1 VTYTETPPTATLK
14 PRDILRSGFTYS
26 AVVSALDASGNAA
39 GPTVATFKTPEPT
52 VTAKDYSFWDHST
65 SPACSEA
72 SDDKSVE
79 VGVQFTADVPGLIT
93 GIRFFRLPGA
103 YGPYVG
109 RVWSRDGK
117 LLANGPVVAEAA
129 DGWQTVNFS
138 RPVPISPGAIYVAS
152 YHCDHGHYAYT
163 ANFFDHRTVDAGPIH
178 APAGDVVGGGNGV
191 FSIAN
196 HRAYNEYNHQT
207 NFPNQTYHGMNYW
220 VDVDFVPTQV
230 GLSVP

>member
-1 VTYTETPPTATLK
+1 VAKYSSQPGAPNLISISSTPDAITARFQRPIDPATLSFKLLDFNGNPIPASVTYTETPPTATLK

-103 YGPYVG
+103 YGPY
-109 RVWSRDGK
+109 
-117 LLANGPVVAEAA
+117 
-129 DGWQTVNFS
+129 
-138 RPVPISPGAIYVAS
+138 
-152 YHCDHGHYAYT
+152 
-163 ANFFDHRTVDAGPIH
+163 
-178 APAGDVVGGGNGV
+178 
-191 FSIAN
+191 
-196 HRAYNEYNHQT
+196 
-207 NFPNQTYHGMNYW
+207 
-220 VDVDFVPTQV
+220 
-230 GLSVP
+230 